1 MLQFLCTRWYN
12 AFHEILHL
20 FGPGGFLCGQPE
32 GCELVHFC
40 LFWQLISVTISRR
53 SAAEGCADARTVPCK
68 TLSARR
74 RHGEHIVRAHVSD
87 GAAVVRGRCTHAR
100 LLARQQQQARR
111 QHQQE
116 EGGERRRQPPTHCA
130 SKPSEARVAL
140 LVTVFAAISSDFRG
154 NFSFACGALY
164 AGKGR
169 FLSEILRRCLRLRRA
184 PDPSHVHLWYAPH
197 GACRRRQPCRP
208 TTM

>member
-1 MLQFLCTRWYN
+1 M
-12 AFHEILHL
+12 
-20 FGPGGFLCGQPE
+20 
-32 GCELVHFC
+32 HFC

-111 QHQQE
+111 QHQHD
-116 EGGERRRQPPTHCA
+116 EGGERRRQRLTIARA
-130 SKPSEARVAL
+130 SPSEARVAL
-140 LVTVFAAISSDFRG
+140 LVAVFAAISSDFRG
-154 NFSFACGALY
+154 KSLKFSFACGALY

-184 PDPSHVHLWYAPH
+184 PDPSRKNLWYAPH
-197 GACRRRQPCRP
+197 GACRRRRVRLR
-208 TTM
+208 